1 MWVLSLVLVKSSF
14 LSPTA
19 ISRWKHQFS
28 SDPWSEATLSPV
40 STWMGDR
47 LGTRGAVGILL
58 FSPFFSS
65 HAFWRNKRFLY
76 VIFSRNK
83 RFLYVIYPFCPTPY
97 GSCVLLV
104 TLFPVYC
111 YKRLGTKCGKRFLG
125 NKNQP
130 LSRQR
135 PYHVE
140 CTSSRPITEVKQRW
154 ASLVL
159 GWVTA
164 WEHWVLLAYSHFG

>member
-1 MWVLSLVLVKSSF
+1 MIHKLDIFVYY
-14 LSPTA
+14 SPTA
-19 ISRWKHQFS
+19 ISHWTYQFS
-28 SDPWSEATLSPV
+28 SDHWSQATLSLV

-47 LGTRGAVGILL
+47 LGTRGAVGIFL
-58 FSPFFSS
+58 FSRFFSS
-65 HAFWRNKRFLY
+65 HAFSRHKRFLY
-76 VIFSRNK
+76 V
-83 RFLYVIYPFCPTPY
+83 LYPFCPTPCA
-97 GSCVLLV
+97 SRVLLV
-104 TLFPVYC
+104 TLFPVFC
-111 YKRLGTKCGKRFLG
+111 YKRLVAKCGKRFLG

-140 CTSSRPITEVKQRW
+140 CTSSRPITEVKRRR

-164 WEHWVLLAYSHFG
+164 WEHGVLLAFLFSLSPF